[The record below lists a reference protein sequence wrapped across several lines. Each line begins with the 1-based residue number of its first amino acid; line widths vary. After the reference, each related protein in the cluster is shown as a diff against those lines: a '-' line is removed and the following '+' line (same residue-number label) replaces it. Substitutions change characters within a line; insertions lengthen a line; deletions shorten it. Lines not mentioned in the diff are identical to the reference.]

1 MKIAQPVM
9 QKRQA
14 EIKSKFSGDPKKQQE
29 ELGKLMNEFGSPLA
43 GCLPLI
49 VQMPVLFALFATLR
63 GSPFAD
69 VPYNINLKV
78 VPQDQVAAI
87 DPKPYKS
94 PRHSIFITE
103 KSHFPVVATIPSGTK
118 LGTEESVK
126 VNLQTTNGNSYSEV
140 LSKYDNV
147 SKFLPTWTVS
157 KGSENLKVSQD
168 GTVTALKPGDATIEA
183 KIPGLAAKSGFLFIK
198 ALGQVG
204 FYVDGKINW
213 DIATLVGAFGLTLL
227 LSQVLSSQGMPAN
240 PQQSTA
246 NKITPVMI
254 TGMFLFFPLP
264 AGVLLYMVVAN
275 IFQAFQTFLLNKEAL
290 PENLKVSQDGTVT
303 AIKPGDATIEAK
315 IPGLAAKSGFLFIK
329 ALGQVGFYVDGSINW
344 DIAALVGAF
353 GLTLL
358 LSQVLSSQGMPSN
371 PQQSTANKITPVMIT
386 GMFLFFPLPAG
397 VLLYMVVANI
407 FQAFQTFLLNK
418 EALPENLQ
426 KILDQQ
432 LLAKNE
438 VITTSASTI
447 SDKRLP
453 FEPNS
458 KK

>member
-1 MKIAQPVM
+1 MIGFISEKLLIPILDFFYGLVPSYGLAIVALTIVIRVALFPLSAGSIRSARRMKIAQPVM

-69 VPYNINLKV
+69 VPYSINFKIL
-78 VPQDQVAAI
+78 PQEQIATV
-87 DPKPYKS
+87 DPKPYTS

-103 KSHFPVVATIPSGTK
+103 KAHYPVVASIPNGTK
-118 LGTEESVK
+118 LGTEDSVK
-126 VNLQTTNGNSYSEV
+126 INLQTTDGGSYSEL
-140 LSKYDNV
+140 LSNFDNG
-147 SKFLPTWTVS
+147 SKFEPTWKVS
-157 KGSENLKVSQD
+157 KGTEFLKVSD
-168 GTVTALKPGDATIEA
+168 SGIVTPIKPGDATIEA

-204 FYVDGKINW
+204 FYVDGDINW
-213 DIATLVGAFGLTLL
+213 DIAALVAAFGLTLL
-227 LSQVLSSQGMPAN
+227 LSQVLSGQGMPAN

-275 IFQAFQTFLLNKEAL
+275 IFQALQTFLLNKEAL
-290 PENLKVSQDGTVT
+290 PD
-303 AIKPGDATIEAK
+303 
-315 IPGLAAKSGFLFIK
+315 
-329 ALGQVGFYVDGSINW
+329 
-344 DIAALVGAF
+344 
-353 GLTLL
+353 
-358 LSQVLSSQGMPSN
+358 
-371 PQQSTANKITPVMIT
+371 
-386 GMFLFFPLPAG
+386 
-397 VLLYMVVANI
+397 
-407 FQAFQTFLLNK
+407 
-418 EALPENLQ
+418 NLQ
-426 KILDQQ
+426 KILDDQILQ
-432 LLAKNE
+432 KNA
-438 VITTSASTI
+438 IATSATTI
-447 SDKRLP
+447 SEKRLP

>member
-1 MKIAQPVM
+1 MIGFISEKLLIPILDFFYGLVPSYGLAIIALTVVIRIALFPLSAGSIRSARRMKIAQPVM

-14 EIKSKFSGDPKKQQE
+14 EIKSKFAGNAKKQQE

-69 VPYNINLKV
+69 VPYNINLKIL
-78 VPQDQVAAI
+78 PQEQIATI
-87 DPKPYKS
+87 DPKPFTS
-94 PRHSIFITE
+94 PRHSIFINE
-103 KSHFPVVATIPSGTK
+103 KTHFPVVASIPNGTK
-118 LGTEESVK
+118 LGLEDTLK
-126 VNLQTTNGNSYSEV
+126 INLQTTSGNNYSEV
-140 LSKYDNV
+140 LTKYDEGL
-147 SKFLPTWTVS
+147 KFMPSWSVS
-157 KGSENLKVSQD
+157 KGSENV
-168 GTVTALKPGDATIEA
+168 
-183 KIPGLAAKSGFLFIK
+183 
-198 ALGQVG
+198 
-204 FYVDGKINW
+204 KINNEG
-213 DIATLVGAFGLTLL
+213 IV
-227 LSQVLSSQGMPAN
+227 
-240 PQQSTA
+240 
-246 NKITPVMI
+246 TPI
-254 TGMFLFFPLP
+254 
-264 AGVLLYMVVAN
+264 
-275 IFQAFQTFLLNKEAL
+275 Q
-290 PENLKVSQDGTVT
+290 
-303 AIKPGDATIEAK
+303 PGDATIEAK

-358 LSQVLSSQGMPSN
+358 LSQFLSGQGMPSN

-407 FQAFQTFLLNK
+407 FQALQTFILNK
-418 EALPENLQ
+418 EALPDNLQ
-426 KILDQQ
+426 KILDDQ
-432 LLAKNE
+432 LLNKDKVTSPSTSINE
-438 VITTSASTI
+438 
-447 SDKRLP
+447 KRLP

>member
-1 MKIAQPVM
+1 MIGFISEKLLIPILDFFYGLVPSYGLAIIALTVVIRIALFPLSAGSIRSARRMKIAQPVM

-14 EIKSKFSGDPKKQQE
+14 EIKSKFSGNPKKQQE

-69 VPYNINLKV
+69 VPYNINLKI
-78 VPQDQVAAI
+78 VPQEQVATI
-87 DPKPYKS
+87 DPKPYTS

-103 KSHFPVVATIPSGTK
+103 KAHYPIVASLPNGTK

-126 VNLQTTNGNSYSEV
+126 INLQTTNGNNYSEV
-140 LSKYDNV
+140 LSKFENG
-147 SKFLPTWTVS
+147 SKFRPSWKVS
-157 KGSENLKVSQD
+157 KGSEFIEVSND
-168 GTVTALKPGDATIEA
+168 GVVT
-183 KIPGLAAKSGFLFIK
+183 
-198 ALGQVG
+198 
-204 FYVDGKINW
+204 
-213 DIATLVGAFGLTLL
+213 
-227 LSQVLSSQGMPAN
+227 
-240 PQQSTA
+240 
-246 NKITPVMI
+246 
-254 TGMFLFFPLP
+254 PL
-264 AGVLLYMVVAN
+264 
-275 IFQAFQTFLLNKEAL
+275 
-290 PENLKVSQDGTVT
+290 
-303 AIKPGDATIEAK
+303 KPGDATIEAK

-344 DIAALVGAF
+344 DIATLVGAF

-358 LSQVLSSQGMPSN
+358 LSQMLSGQGMPSN

-397 VLLYMVVANI
+397 VLLYMVVANV
-407 FQAFQTFLLNK
+407 FQALQTFLLNK
-418 EALPENLQ
+418 EALPDNLQ
-426 KILDQQ
+426 KILDEQ
-432 LLAKNE
+432 LNNKND
-438 VITTSASTI
+438 VLTTAPI
-447 SDKRLP
+447 VSDKRLP

>member
-1 MKIAQPVM
+1 MIGFISEKLLIPILDFFYGLVPSYGLAIIALTVVIRIALFPLSAGSIRSARRMKIAQPVM

-14 EIKSKFSGDPKKQQE
+14 EIKSKFAGDAKKQQE

-78 VPQDQVAAI
+78 LPQEQIATI
-87 DPKPYKS
+87 EPKPYTS
-94 PRHSIFITE
+94 PRHSIFINE
-103 KSHFPVVATIPSGTK
+103 KTHFPVIASIPNGTK
-118 LGTEESVK
+118 LGLEDSLK
-126 VNLQTTNGNSYSEV
+126 INLQTTTGNNYTE
-140 LSKYDNV
+140 LLTKYEEG
-147 SKFLPTWTVS
+147 SRFMPSWKVS
-157 KGSENLKVSQD
+157 KGAENIKISDD
-168 GTVTALKPGDATIEA
+168 GIVTPI
-183 KIPGLAAKSGFLFIK
+183 
-198 ALGQVG
+198 Q
-204 FYVDGKINW
+204 
-213 DIATLVGAFGLTLL
+213 
-227 LSQVLSSQGMPAN
+227 
-240 PQQSTA
+240 
-246 NKITPVMI
+246 
-254 TGMFLFFPLP
+254 
-264 AGVLLYMVVAN
+264 
-275 IFQAFQTFLLNKEAL
+275 
-290 PENLKVSQDGTVT
+290 
-303 AIKPGDATIEAK
+303 PGDATIEAK

-358 LSQVLSSQGMPSN
+358 LSQFLSGQGMPAN

-407 FQAFQTFLLNK
+407 FQALQTFLLNK
-418 EALPENLQ
+418 ETLPDNLQ
-426 KILDQQ
+426 KILDDQ
-432 LLAKNE
+432 LLNKNQ
-438 VITTSASTI
+438 VATVSPSI